1 MSSGT
6 YVKVERYYNRHHY
19 KSIEEID
26 ENIMQAT
33 KDVAAVWADILSMC
47 VATPKDITPTNEE
60 PMLYVTERLKYLREC
75 LEDAEYK
82 LQALHDIKDGWE
94 TREED

>member
-26 ENIMQAT
+26 ACLPQAV
-33 KDVAAVWADILSMC
+33 KERDDV
-47 VATPKDITPTNEE
+47 
-60 PMLYVTERLKYLREC
+60 
-75 LEDAEYK
+75 
-82 LQALHDIKDGWE
+82 
-94 TREED
+94 